1 MKELD
6 KYISKNISEKWDVVE
21 IRVWSDSDFP
31 RISELLKNLNKEW
44 VQYILTINS
53 AHRTAQAMID
63 SAKAFPEIKIPN
75 WLNIEE
81 YRVENKIKIS
91 IAIAC
96 AIAWSSAHIAGM
108 TASETSTP
116 IIALPVKSSAWWL
129 VDSTFSMINMPP
141 WIPNWFVLNQEI
153 ATKMVKKIYDLEL
166 PEWFSNIK
174 ISEKLIKYIDKNL
187 LLELWL
193 TIWES
198 PIWIEA
204 QNIEK
209 NNTFEPNS
217 EIPIIIP
224 TITEQLNYINLK
236 KMENIKEKWFYM
248 WLTLE
253 KDIRTKNALIYAA
266 KIIWVFNPEVRKKVE
281 DFSKNLTNEVLW
293 KNKKL
298 FNKQF

>member
-6 KYISKNISEKWDVVE
+6 KFISEKISEKWDVVE

-53 AHRTAQAMID
+53 AHRTPQAMID
-63 SAKAFPEIKIPN
+63 SAKSFPEIKIPD
-75 WLNIEE
+75 WLKIVE
-81 YRVENKIKIS
+81 YRIQNKIKIS
-91 IAIAC
+91 IAIA
-96 AIAWSSAHIAGM
+96 WGSAHIAGM

-116 IIALPVKSSAWWL
+116 VIALPVESSAWWL

-141 WIPNWFVLNQEI
+141 WIPNWFVPNQEI
-153 ATKMVKKIYDLEL
+153 ATKMVKKIYDLKL
-166 PEWFSNIK
+166 PKWFSNIQ
-174 ISEKLIKYIDKNL
+174 ISEELIQNIDKNL
-187 LLELWL
+187 LSELWL

-209 NNTFEPNS
+209 ENIFKTNS

-224 TITEQLNYINLK
+224 TITEQLNYKNLG
-236 KMENIKEKWFYM
+236 KMENIKEEWFYM

-266 KIIWVFNPEVRKKVE
+266 KIIWIFNPEVKNKVE
-281 DFSKNLTNEVLW
+281 KFSQNLTNEVLW
-293 KNKKL
+293 KNRKL

>member
-6 KYISKNISEKWDVVE
+6 KFISEKISEKWDVVE

-53 AHRTAQAMID
+53 AHRTPQAMID
-63 SAKAFPEIKIPN
+63 SAKSFPEIKIPD
-75 WLNIEE
+75 WLKIEE
-81 YRVENKIKIS
+81 YKIQNKIKIS
-91 IAIAC
+91 IAIA
-96 AIAWSSAHIAGM
+96 WGSAHIAGM

-116 IIALPVKSSAWWL
+116 VIALPVESSAWWL

-141 WIPNWFVLNQEI
+141 WIPNWFVPNQEI
-153 ATKMVKKIYDLEL
+153 ATKMVKKIYDLKL
-166 PEWFSNIK
+166 PKWFSNIQ
-174 ISEKLIKYIDKNL
+174 ISEELIQNIDKNL
-187 LLELWL
+187 LSELWL
-193 TIWES
+193 TIWKS

-209 NNTFEPNS
+209 ENIFKTNS

-224 TITEQLNYINLK
+224 TITKQLNYKNLG
-236 KMENIKEKWFYM
+236 KMENIKEEWFYM

-253 KDIRTKNALIYAA
+253 KDIRTKNALFYAA
-266 KIIWVFNPEVRKKVE
+266 KIIWIFNPEVKNKVE
-281 DFSKNLTNEVLW
+281 TFSQNLTKEVLW
-293 KNKKL
+293 KNRKL

>member
-6 KYISKNISEKWDVVE
+6 KFISEKISEKWDVVE

-31 RISELLKNLNKEW
+31 RISELLKNLNKKW

-53 AHRTAQAMID
+53 AHRTPQAMID
-63 SAKAFPEIKIPN
+63 SAKSFPEIKIPD
-75 WLNIEE
+75 WLKIEE
-81 YRVENKIKIS
+81 YKIQNKIKIS
-91 IAIAC
+91 IAIA
-96 AIAWSSAHIAGM
+96 WGSAHIAGM

-116 IIALPVKSSAWWL
+116 VIALPVESSAWWL

-141 WIPNWFVLNQEI
+141 WIPNWFVPNQEI
-153 ATKMVKKIYDLEL
+153 ATKMVKKIYDLKL
-166 PEWFSNIK
+166 PKSFSNIQ
-174 ISEKLIKYIDKNL
+174 ISEELIQNIDKNL
-187 LLELWL
+187 LSELWL
-193 TIWES
+193 TIWKS

-209 NNTFEPNS
+209 ENIFKTNS

-224 TITEQLNYINLK
+224 TITKQLNYKNLG
-236 KMENIKEKWFYM
+236 KMENIKEEWFYM

-266 KIIWVFNPEVRKKVE
+266 KIIWIFNPEVKNKVE
-281 DFSKNLTNEVLW
+281 TFSQNLTKEVLW
-293 KNKKL
+293 KNRKL